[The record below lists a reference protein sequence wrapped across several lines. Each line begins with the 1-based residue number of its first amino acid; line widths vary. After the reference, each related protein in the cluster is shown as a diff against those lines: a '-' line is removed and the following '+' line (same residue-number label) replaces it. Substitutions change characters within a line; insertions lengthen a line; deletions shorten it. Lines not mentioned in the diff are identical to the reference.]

1 MINKKWAARNLTTH
15 VSALAEPLQ
24 LRWGSVL
31 TVALILI
38 ALQRYDNYLEFPSRI
53 RLNKVAPLYLEF
65 V

>member
-1 MINKKWAARNLTTH
+1 MINKKWAARKPTTH
-15 VSALAEPLQ
+15 ESALAEPLQ

-38 ALQRYDNYLEFPSRI
+38 ALQRYDFLLEYPSRI
-53 RLNKVAPLYLEF
+53 CLNKVAPLYLEY

>member
-1 MINKKWAARNLTTH
+1 MINKKMGTRIPRSH
-15 VSALAEPLQ
+15 ESALAEPLQ

-38 ALQRYDNYLEFPSRI
+38 ALQRYDNYMEYPSRI
-53 RLNKVAPLYLEF
+53 RLNKVASLYLEF

>member
-1 MINKKWAARNLTTH
+1 MINKKWARGFPRAH
-15 VSALAEPLQ
+15 ESAIAEPLQ

-38 ALQRYDNYLEFPSRI
+38 ALQRYDNYLENPSRFC
-53 RLNKVAPLYLEF
+53 LNKVASLYLDS

>member
-1 MINKKWAARNLTTH
+1 MINKKMGTRIPRSH
-15 VSALAEPLQ
+15 ESAIAEPLQ

-38 ALQRYDNYLEFPSRI
+38 ALQRYDYFLEIPSRI
-53 RLNKVAPLYLEF
+53 RLNKAASLYLDS

>member
-1 MINKKWAARNLTTH
+1 MINKKWARGFPRAH
-15 VSALAEPLQ
+15 ESAIAEPLQ

-38 ALQRYDNYLEFPSRI
+38 ALQRYDNYLEIPNRI
-53 RLNKVAPLYLEF
+53 RLNKVASLYLEF

>member
-1 MINKKWAARNLTTH
+1 MINKKWAARNPRAH
-15 VSALAEPLQ
+15 ESAIAEPLQ

-38 ALQRYDNYLEFPSRI
+38 ALQRYDYYLEFPSRI
-53 RLNKVAPLYLEF
+53 RLNKVVPLYLDS